1 VGVALPTPRRQ
12 RQSARLTVAGYLLAV
27 VLAGA
32 GAVYGLDN
40 GTVTNPAMLPVGAA
54 VLGLSAWM
62 FFSERV
68 EISLAVLL
76 VYLGVADGYLKL
88 KSGSN
93 LATLGRDLLL
103 YSIATGAL
111 LRLLLRRG
119 HDVRLPALSGWV
131 LALVGIAVVQMFNPG
146 SEGVGHTL
154 GALRPHL
161 EFVPLFFLGHAALRS
176 RARLRNFLFLL
187 IVVGAANGIVS
198 TIQFNLTPQQLSAWG
213 PGYAKRISGQGDVSA
228 RSFADK
234 SGTKRVRP
242 FGLAAD
248 VGVGGYVGLI
258 GTICAIALLT
268 NAWRK
273 RQGRWA
279 LVLTPLV
286 LLAVVTSQG
295 RTILVITFLGVL
307 TYILMSTVSK
317 RLIPTLCGAALAFL
331 VSIAVILPLLG
342 GSSSGQF
349 DRYRTITPAKL
360 LSTTSDSRG
369 ISIAQIPKLIGSQP
383 MGVGIGFAGPAAGFG
398 GAVKGDR
405 QANGE
410 TGPTFLLSELGV
422 GGLVI
427 LLGLNLHLL
436 ALALRRV
443 RHIPDPE
450 LRGYLAAFGAII
462 VGLLFAWTSSV
473 PMAISP
479 TAPFF
484 WAAAGA
490 LSYWLGGPRGA
501 WRALRPNPA

>member
-1 VGVALPTPRRQ
+1 VGAALTTRLHRQ
-12 RQSARLTVAGYLLAV
+12 PGRLTAVGYLLAV
-27 VLAGA
+27 LAVGA
-32 GAVYGLDN
+32 AGVYAFDQGSIA
-40 GTVTNPAMLPVGAA
+40 NPLMLPIGAA

-62 FFSERV
+62 FFSERL
-68 EISLAVLL
+68 EITLAVLL
-76 VYLGVADGYLKL
+76 IYLGVADGYLKL

-103 YSIATGAL
+103 YSIAAGAL
-111 LRLLLRRG
+111 LRMLMSG
-119 HDVRLPALSGWV
+119 HPVRLPALSGWI
-131 LALVGIAVVQMFNPG
+131 LALTGLTIAQMFNPG
-146 SEGVGHTL
+146 SAGVSHTL

-161 EFVPLFFLGHAALRS
+161 EFVPLFFLGHVVLRS

-187 IVVGAANGIVS
+187 IVVGAANGVVS
-198 TIQFNLTPQQLSAWG
+198 MIQFNLTPEQLSAWG
-213 PGYAKRISGQGDVSA
+213 PGYAKRISGQGDVAA

-234 SGTKRVRP
+234 QGTKRVRP

-258 GTICAIALLT
+258 GTIGAIALLT
-268 NAWRK
+268 NAWKK

-279 LVLTPLV
+279 LLLTPLV

-307 TYILMSTVSK
+307 AYILMSTVSN
-317 RLIPTLCGAALAFL
+317 RLVPTLCGAALAFA
-331 VSIAVILPLLG
+331 VSVAVIVPLLG
-342 GSSSGQF
+342 SSASGSF

-369 ISIAQIPKLIGSQP
+369 VSIAQIPKLIADHP

-405 QANGE
+405 QSNGE
-410 TGPTFLLSELGV
+410 TGPTYLLSELGV

-427 LLGLNLHLL
+427 LLGLNLSLL

-450 LRGYLAAFGAII
+450 LRGYLAAFGAILA
-462 VGLLFAWTSSV
+462 GLLAAWTSSV

-484 WAAAGA
+484 WVAAGA
-490 LSYWLGGPRGA
+490 LSYWLGGPNGT
-501 WRALRPNPA
+501 WRALRRNPA